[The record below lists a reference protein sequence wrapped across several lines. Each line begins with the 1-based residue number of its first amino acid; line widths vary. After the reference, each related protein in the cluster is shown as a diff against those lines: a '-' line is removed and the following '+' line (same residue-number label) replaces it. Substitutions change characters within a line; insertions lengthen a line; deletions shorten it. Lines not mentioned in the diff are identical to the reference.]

1 MVYNEWFYI
10 SRWRENNKE
19 TWVVLNK
26 KNKEIVKERM
36 TKHTAD
42 ELAFDLNT
50 RDDNS
55 NFVVNMKDELYYE
68 YVNNSEVKIENKNN
82 QK

>member
-1 MVYNEWFYI
+1 MYNEWFYI

-26 KNKEIVKERM
+26 RNKEVVKEKM

-42 ELAFDLNT
+42 ELAHALNGKE
-50 RDDNS
+50 DNS
-55 NFVVNMKDELYYE
+55 NFVVNMEDELYYE
-68 YVNNSEVKIENKNN
+68 YVNSSEVKIENKNN
-82 QK
+82 